1 MSKTRMEVF
10 VSSEDDADALLQA
23 SNIWIPKLVPGAILV
38 VRTWSIVVHSVPTT
52 FRPQNQDDLAY
63 LYERN
68 PEVTSR
74 NLRHVRWLKEDVVKN
89 KEKKDSTLVL
99 ALSDYE
105 VAEEVTYRGLFLENA
120 LCKGDWYHKG
130 PDLCYKC
137 QGFGHRSYT
146 CPSPNSICARCA
158 GHHPTQKCPC
168 PHATP
173 CQETK
178 QCKITLKCACCDGPH
193 CAFDHACPL
202 WKIAMQQAA
211 RSTYD
216 SREYSS
222 YHAS

>member
-1 MSKTRMEVF
+1 MKVF

-23 SNIWIPKLVPGAILV
+23 SNIWIPKLAPGAILV
-38 VRTWSIVVHSVPTT
+38 VRMWSVVVHSVLTT

-68 PEVTSR
+68 LEVTSR

-105 VAEEVTYRGLFLENA
+105 VAEEVAYRGLPPENA

-137 QGFGHRSYT
+137 QGFGHQSYA
-146 CPSPNSICARCA
+146 CPSPHSICAHCA

-178 QCKITLKCACCDGPH
+178 QCKITLKCAHCDGPH
-193 CAFDHACPL
+193 CAFDRACPL
-202 WKIAMQQAA
+202 RKIAMQQAA
-211 RSTYD
+211 CSTYD